1 MIAGALRRR
10 VWIEERIFQWTP
22 NFYIIFVGP
31 PGIVTKSTTAKIG
44 HRLLAEVPGI
54 HFGPASIT
62 WQALIISLKEA
73 QEHVELGEAST
84 DENIITVERTPM
96 ACITSVIS
104 ELGTFLKPSDDDMV
118 DVLVDLWDG
127 QTGPAWER
135 KTKTSGE
142 AAIENPWLNVL
153 GCTTPGWMKRNF
165 PEHLIHGGLTSRI
178 IFVYADKKRK
188 LVARPS
194 KLIDM
199 KTFKEEGAKLIE
211 DLVTISQ
218 FKGEYDL
225 DKPAD
230 DWHDEWYN
238 KRLWAEKPLHMASD
252 RFDGYKA
259 RKQTHVMKLAIVLA
273 ASQRDEPVI
282 TLEDMLTSERFITAL
297 ENDMVKVFESI
308 GVADSSRYVAEILT
322 YVRAYKKISSL
333 ELWRLCMSTMD
344 KKAYS
349 DAVQAAVDANYI
361 RIFNEA
367 GTMYVVAVK
376 EENS

>member
-10 VWIEERIFQWTP
+10 VWIDERIFQWTP

-44 HRLLAEVPGI
+44 HRLLVEVPGI

-73 QEHVELGEAST
+73 QELVMLAPEEDTVENLLTA
-84 DENIITVERTPM
+84 ERTPM

-127 QTGPAWER
+127 QMGPAWER

-142 AAIENPWLNVL
+142 ASIENPWLNVL

-178 IFVYADKKRK
+178 IFVYADKKRG

-194 KLIDM
+194 KKINIED
-199 KTFKEEGAKLIE
+199 FKAKGDKLIE
-211 DLVTISQ
+211 DLITISQ
-218 FKGEYDL
+218 LKGAYDL
-225 DKPAD
+225 DKAA
-230 DWHDEWYN
+230 DEWHEGWY
-238 KRLWAEKPLHMASD
+238 KKLWEEKPLHMASE
-252 RFDGYKA
+252 RFDGYRA

-273 ASQRDEPVI
+273 ASQRDEPII
-282 TLEDMLTSERFITAL
+282 TLEDMQTSARFITAL
-297 ENDMVKVFESI
+297 EDDMAKVFESI
-308 GVADSSRYVAEILT
+308 GVADSSRYVGEILT
-322 YVRAYKKISSL
+322 YVRVYKKISSL
-333 ELWRLCMSTMD
+333 ELWRLCIATMD

-349 DAVQAAVDANYI
+349 DAIQAAIDADYI
-361 RIFNEA
+361 KITNEA
-367 GTMYVVAVK
+367 GTLYITAVK
-376 EENS
+376 EES